1 MASKKKDSLINQV
14 IKAFNLHEE
23 EEEML
28 YYDPFQD
35 PINFLK
41 CPLGVSIRTLLSQS
55 LSTLSST
62 LAFISLLAERYPHL
76 LSDEDRKWLD
86 EAFFRAN
93 RIFVKRK

>member
-41 CPLGVSIRTLLSQS
+41 RPLGVSIRTLLSQS